1 MSSVGFISGEAKEQ
15 EQLREAWKSVNAL
28 LKNIEKH
35 EACLQN
41 HNLKVTA
48 DHLQVAKW
56 NVGEVKK
63 AIKIIGQS
71 KNKAEVNPAS

>member
-28 LKNIEKH
+28 LKNIENA

-48 DHLQVAKW
+48 DHLHVAKW